1 MGRRK
6 HNFVPPY
13 SHRNTLRVTRSAAL
27 SAQDG
32 SVGGSVFLGKKGK
45 DFEFGQLPM
54 RVEFLECSA
63 HGAKGEEGEADIKSL
78 EKSLA
83 KL

>member
-1 MGRRK
+1 MKPLKQDFFFFG
-6 HNFVPPY
+6 
-13 SHRNTLRVTRSAAL
+13 RNTLRVTRSAAL
-27 SAQDG
+27 GSQDG
-32 SVGGSVFLGKKGK
+32 SVGGSVFLGRKGK
-45 DFEFGQLPM
+45 DFEFSQLPM

-63 HGAKGEEGEADIKSL
+63 LSNKAEEGEADIKSL

>member
-1 MGRRK
+1 MCPVLDDAPL
-6 HNFVPPY
+6 F
-13 SHRNTLRVTRSAAL
+13 SSRNTLRVTRSAAL

-32 SVGGSVFLGKKGK
+32 SVGGSVYLGRKGK
-45 DFEFGQLPM
+45 DFEFSQLQM

-63 HGAKGEEGEADIKSL
+63 RGSGGEDGAADLGSL

-83 KL
+83 RL

>member
-1 MGRRK
+1 MVHVK
-6 HNFVPPY
+6 PFLSNAPP
-13 SHRNTLRVTRSAAL
+13 RNTLRVTRSAVL

-45 DFEFGQLPM
+45 DFEFSQLPM
-54 RVEFLECSA
+54 KVEFLEVSA
-63 HGAKGEEGEADIKSL
+63 RGSKGEEGEASLESL

-83 KL
+83 RL